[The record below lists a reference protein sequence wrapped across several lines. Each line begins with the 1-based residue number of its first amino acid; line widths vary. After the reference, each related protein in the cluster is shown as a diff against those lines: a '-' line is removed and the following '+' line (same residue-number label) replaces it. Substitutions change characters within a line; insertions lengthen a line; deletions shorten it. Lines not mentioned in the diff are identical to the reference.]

1 MPDPKTAE
9 ITNWL
14 VKANQDLQAAERLLI
29 GAHPL
34 TDIASFHSQQSAEKA
49 IKAYLTLHETVFP
62 KTHSLVALISL
73 CLQISEEFEQLRV
86 AAITLTPYAVASR
99 YPGDSPNLT
108 IEDAQQALALAQS
121 VWQFILARIPAA
133 ISELFKAH

>member
-73 CLQISEEFEQLRV
+73 CLQIFL
-86 AAITLTPYAVASR
+86 L
-99 YPGDSPNLT
+99 
-108 IEDAQQALALAQS
+108 
-121 VWQFILARIPAA
+121 
-133 ISELFKAH
+133 